1 MAEKKASAKAT
12 IRVNRVDADTD
23 EVFVYC
29 EEPYVNRVIIAKH
42 GAFTVGEMSLDEIE
56 KKEAK
61 LKQTDGSK
69 LGQIEPAVG

>member
-1 MAEKKASAKAT
+1 MTEKKSSAKAT
-12 IRVNRVDADTD
+12 LRVNRVDENTD

-42 GAFTVGEMSLDEIE
+42 GAFTAGEMSLDEIE

-61 LKQTDGSK
+61 LNKVDGSK
-69 LGQIEPAVG
+69 LGQIEPAKG